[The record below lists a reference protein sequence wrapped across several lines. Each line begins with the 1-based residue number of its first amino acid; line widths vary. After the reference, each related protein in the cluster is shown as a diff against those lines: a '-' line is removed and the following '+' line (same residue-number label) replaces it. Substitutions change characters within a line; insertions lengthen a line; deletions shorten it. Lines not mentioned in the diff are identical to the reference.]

1 MKTLSH
7 LRLTQISL
15 EPGEEWLDQAQ
26 VWRFLHLHAGAGY
39 WMGEPPVRSLAGGE
53 LMVIVPGAKAL
64 IRASQLNQVVL
75 NGFSFAPDLLGG
87 VLTLDESHFFEA
99 RSGADLDRNA
109 FLPSTHPASERFAAL
124 TAGAAKLGVIA
135 QCSEALRIVAEVFD
149 PALAGN
155 VAPAGIGS
163 SAADRF
169 QQFVAT
175 MPEFELINYAPAEL
189 ARLCGCS
196 SRHFNRLF
204 WKHFGASV
212 RARQTELRLLRA
224 RQLLGST
231 DGRIVH
237 VAFQSGYRNLSLFNS
252 LFKRRF
258 GMTPSEW
265 RRHLKSGSNEARQT
279 Q

>member
-1 MKTLSH
+1 
-7 LRLTQISL
+7 
-15 EPGEEWLDQAQ
+15 
-26 VWRFLHLHAGAGY
+26 
-39 WMGEPPVRSLAGGE
+39 
-53 LMVIVPGAKAL
+53 
-64 IRASQLNQVVL
+64 
-75 NGFSFAPDLLGG
+75 
-87 VLTLDESHFFEA
+87 
-99 RSGADLDRNA
+99 
-109 FLPSTHPASERFAAL
+109 
-124 TAGAAKLGVIA
+124 
-135 QCSEALRIVAEVFD
+135 LRIVAEIFD

-155 VAPAGIGS
+155 MPSTGSGS

-169 QQFVAT
+169 RQFVAT
-175 MPEFELINYAPAEL
+175 MPEFELINYSPAEL

-231 DGRIVH
+231 DGRIVQ

-265 RRHLKSGSNEARQT
+265 RRQLKTDSIGVRPPRSGAYQRRRQ
-279 Q
+279 

>member
-1 MKTLSH
+1 MKTLGH
-7 LRLTQISL
+7 LRFTQITL
-15 EPGEEWLDQAQ
+15 EPGEEWLDQAP
-26 VWRFLHLHAGAGY
+26 VWRFLHLHSGAGY
-39 WMGEPPVRSLAGGE
+39 WMGEAPVRALTGGE
-53 LMVIVPGAKAL
+53 LMVIVPGSKAV
-64 IRASQLNQVVL
+64 IRASQLNEVVL
-75 NGFSFAPDLLGG
+75 QGFSFAPDLLCGT
-87 VLTLDESHFFEA
+87 LTLDESHFFEA
-99 RSGADLDRNA
+99 RAGADLDRNV
-109 FLPSTHPASERFAAL
+109 FLPSTHPATERFAAL
-124 TAGAAKLGVIA
+124 TTAAETLGALA
-135 QCSEALRIVAEVFD
+135 QRAEALRIVAEVFD
-149 PALAGN
+149 PALDGN
-155 VAPAGIGS
+155 KTVTGS
-163 SAADRF
+163 GTSATERF
-169 QQFVAT
+169 QQFVAG

-231 DGRIVH
+231 DGRIVQ

-265 RRHLKSGSNEARQT
+265 RRQIKAESNGAEPIR
-279 Q
+279 